1 MRDCIITRDSSDCL
15 QHFGIKGQKW
25 GIRRFENPDGT
36 LTAEGYKRYYGKRF
50 EKESRK
56 QQRLDYKAD
65 QAKQVRIAEE
75 QKSKAKRSALVGL
88 AGAGI
93 AGGGYLE
100 TAIAK
105 GMNGGK
111 LPLAV
116 ENVAARSKGIT
127 TTQRHAPKGMLLG
140 ASGLVDMSVGGATAV
155 IGLGKAA
162 YHGIRASVA
171 NRRASIA
178 GHEKAAEKARK
189 HLEGMRALFENTP
202 YTELIKA
209 RFE

>member
-1 MRDCIITRDSSDCL
+1 MRDYIITRDSSDYL

-25 GIRRFENPDGT
+25 GVRRFENPDGT
-36 LTAEGYKRYYGKRF
+36 LTEEGYKRYYGKRF
-50 EKESRK
+50 EKESRV
-56 QQRLDYKAD
+56 QQKLNFKAD

-100 TAIAK
+100 TMVAR
-105 GMNGGK
+105 GMNGGE
-111 LPLAV
+111 LPLGV
-116 ENVAARSKGIT
+116 TNVVSRYKGKT
-127 TTQRHAPKGMLLG
+127 TTQQYVPKGMLLG
-140 ASGLVDMSVGGATAV
+140 ASGLVDMGVGSATAV

-162 YHGIRASVA
+162 YHGIRASIA

-189 HLEGMRALFENTP
+189 HLEGMRTLFENTP
-202 YTELIKA
+202 YAELIN
-209 RFE
+209 

>member
-93 AGGGYLE
+93 A
-100 TAIAK
+100 
-105 GMNGGK
+105 GGK

>member
-1 MRDCIITRDSSDCL
+1 MADYIITRTSSDEL
-15 QHFGIKGQKW
+15 MHFGIKGQKW
-25 GIRRFENPDGT
+25 GVRRFENADGT
-36 LTAEGYKRYYGKRF
+36 LTPEGYKRYYGKRF

-100 TAIAK
+100 TTIAK

-111 LPLAV
+111 IPLAV
-116 ENVAARSKGIT
+116 ENVVSRSKGIT
-127 TTQRHAPKGMLLG
+127 TTQRYVPKGTLLG
-140 ASGLVDMSVGGATAV
+140 VSGLVDMSVGGATAV

-189 HLEGMRALFENTP
+189 HLEGMRTLFENTP
-202 YTELIKA
+202 YAELIKA
-209 RFE
+209 QFE